1 MTQRRFSFRRAIP
14 AASLLVAS
22 LFLASF
28 ASAGVAFRF
37 SGSIGESRDSSVF
50 NNQSFDRTDPGGQGS
65 VRFDEF
71 PPASDESRHLLAVS
85 SAGNGY
91 LTASAHAEF
100 VKTWIGGPSFNEY
113 LSSYGFAKVTFDD
126 VVFSGPNPTRT
137 TSINVHLSGLI
148 IAGALPQ
155 NSSNGNVQLIFYYND
170 DNVGGGYSSLNVYA
184 GNSELT
190 QTGPLVG
197 FTGNNNI
204 KSKDFEAAV
213 APNNN
218 IKSKDFVVLT
228 NVPVKIGIA
237 FQVAASATA
246 NYSTTANT
254 VANADF
260 GSTLTLAIGRPV
272 FDLPPGYTVN
282 SVQAGIVN
290 NIYTPPCP
298 ADFNHDNQVDDSDF
312 TVFVVGYN
320 LLDCADP
327 SMTPGCPADVNYDG
341 FVDDA
346 DFVVF
351 VAAYNELLCP

>member
-1 MTQRRFSFRRAIP
+1 MKQFSDPVSIVAFG
-14 AASLLVAS
+14 AALFMAS
-22 LFLASF
+22 GLATPF
-28 ASAGVAFRF
+28 AHAGIAFRF
-37 SGSIGESRDSSVF
+37 SGSIVESRGFTRTLD
-50 NNQSFDRTDPGGQGS
+50 QSFDRSDAGGQGS
-65 VRFDEF
+65 LSFDEF
-71 PPASDESRHLLAVS
+71 PPASDESRHLRAVS

-100 VKTWIGGPSFNEY
+100 IKTWDGGGSFNDS
-113 LSSYGFAKVTFDD
+113 LTSFGFAKVTFDD
-126 VVFSGPNPTRT
+126 VVISGPNSTRT
-137 TSINVHLSGLI
+137 TSLNVHLSGLI

-155 NSSNGNVQLIFYYND
+155 NNASGDVQISFYYNGS
-170 DNVGGGYSSLNVYA
+170 NVGGGSSSLGVYA
-184 GNSELT
+184 GNSSLN

-204 KSKDFEAAV
+204 TSQPFTV
-213 APNNN
+213 A
-218 IKSKDFVVLT
+218 T
-228 NVPVKIGIA
+228 NVPIMIGIGM
-237 FQVAASATA
+237 QVAASVSANFNDTA
-246 NYSTTANT
+246 NA
-254 VANADF
+254 VANSDF
-260 GSTLTLAIGRPV
+260 GHTLTLAIGRPV

-327 SMTPGCPADVNYDG
+327 SMTLGCPADVNYDG